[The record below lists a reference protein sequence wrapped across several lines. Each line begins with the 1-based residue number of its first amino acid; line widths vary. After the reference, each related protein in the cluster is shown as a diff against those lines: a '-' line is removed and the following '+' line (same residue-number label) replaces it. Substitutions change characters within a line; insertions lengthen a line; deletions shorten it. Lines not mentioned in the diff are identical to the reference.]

1 VSHLLDAIGDVP
13 NAYEPFPGFVTGGQP
28 GEANLAALK
37 KAGCQVL
44 LDFRDSMEPRP
55 YRVPDAVTAAGLE
68 YVNLPVGHGALPD
81 ETFDQVR
88 EVARKLVGHRPTC
101 CCCNSG
107 NRVGA
112 ALLPY
117 LMLDRGMDEEEAT
130 MVAMKIG
137 MRNAELMESA
147 LDYVRR
153 DPSRGSLS
161 S

>member
-1 VSHLLDAIGDVP
+1 MSPLLDAVGDVP
-13 NAYEPFPGFVTGGQP
+13 SAYALTPDFVTGGQP
-28 GEANLAALK
+28 NEANLAALK

-44 LDFRDSMEPRP
+44 LDFRDPMEPRP
-55 YRVPDAVTAAGLE
+55 YRVPDAVVAAGLE
-68 YVNLPVGHGALPD
+68 YQNIPVAHGALPD

-88 EVARKLVGHRPTC
+88 ERVRSLVGTRPTF

-117 LMLDRGMDEEEAT
+117 LMLDRGLSEDDAT

-137 MRNAELMESA
+137 MRNAEAMESA
-147 LDYVRR
+147 LEYVRR
-153 DPSRGSLS
+153 KRG
-161 S
+161 

>member
-1 VSHLLDAIGDVP
+1 VSHLLDAVGDVS
-13 NAYEPFPGFVTGGQP
+13 NAYELEAGFVTGGQP
-28 GEANLAALK
+28 GEAHLAALK

-44 LDFRDSMEPRP
+44 LDFREAMEPRQ
-55 YRVPDAVTAAGLE
+55 YRVPDAVVAAGIE
-68 YVNLPVGHGALPD
+68 YQNIPVGHGALPD
-81 ETFDQVR
+81 ETFSKVR
-88 EVARKLVGHRPTC
+88 ERVRSLVGKKQTF

-130 MVAMKIG
+130 MVAMKMG

-147 LDYVRR
+147 LDYARR
-153 DPSRGSLS
+153 QGG
-161 S
+161 

>member
-1 VSHLLDAIGDVP
+1 MSHLLDAIGDVP

-28 GEANLAALK
+28 GEAHLAALK
-37 KAGCQVL
+37 QAGCQVL
-44 LDFRDSMEPRP
+44 LDFRDAMEPRP

-68 YVNLPVGHGALPD
+68 YCNLPVGHGALPD
-81 ETFDQVR
+81 ETFDRVR
-88 EVARKLVGHRPTC
+88 ETVKQLIGHRPAI

-117 LMLDRGMDEEEAT
+117 FILDRGMNEEEAT
-130 MVAMKIG
+130 MLAMKIG

-153 DPSRGSLS
+153 RAH
-161 S
+161 

>member
-1 VSHLLDAIGDVP
+1 MSQLLDAIGDVP
-13 NAYEPFPGFVTGGQP
+13 NVYEPFPGFVTGGQP
-28 GEANLAALK
+28 EEAHLAAMK
-37 KAGCQVL
+37 KASCQVFV
-44 LDFRDSMEPRP
+44 DFRDAMEPRP
-55 YRVPDAVTAAGLE
+55 FRVPDAVTAAGLE
-68 YVNLPVGHGALPD
+68 YRNLTVGHGALPD

-88 EVARKLVGHRPTC
+88 EMARELVGKRPTF

-130 MVAMKIG
+130 VVAMKIG

-147 LDYVRR
+147 LDYVARK
-153 DPSRGSLS
+153 RG
-161 S
+161 

>member
-1 VSHLLDAIGDVP
+1 MSHLLDAVGDVP
-13 NAYEPFPGFVTGGQP
+13 NAYELSEGFVTGGQP
-28 GEANLAALK
+28 QAAHLAALK

-44 LDFRDSMEPRP
+44 LDFREAMEERP

-68 YVNLPVGHGALPD
+68 YVNVPVGHGAQSD
-81 ETFDQVR
+81 ETFTKVRDQVR
-88 EVARKLVGHRPTC
+88 SLMGRKPTF

-117 LMLDRGMDEEEAT
+117 LMLDKGMDEEDAT

-147 LDYVRR
+147 LEYARR
-153 DPSRGSLS
+153 QSH
-161 S
+161 

>member
-1 VSHLLDAIGDVP
+1 MKDVS
-13 NAYEPFPGFVTGGQP
+13 NAYELAPGFVTGGQP
-28 GEANLAALK
+28 QAAHLAALK

-44 LDFRDSMEPRP
+44 LDLREAMEERP

-68 YVNLPVGHGALPD
+68 YINVPVGHGAQSD
-81 ETFDQVR
+81 ETFTKVRDQVR
-88 EVARKLVGHRPTC
+88 SLVGTRATF

-112 ALLPY
+112 AMLPY
-117 LMLDRGMDEEEAT
+117 LMLDRGLDEEEAT

-147 LDYVRR
+147 LEYVRKL
-153 DPSRGSLS
+153 SR
-161 S
+161 

>member
-1 VSHLLDAIGDVP
+1 
-13 NAYEPFPGFVTGGQP
+13 
-28 GEANLAALK
+28 LAALK

-44 LDFRDSMEPRP
+44 LDFRDAMEPRP

-68 YVNLPVGHGALPD
+68 YQNIPVGHGALPD
-81 ETFDQVR
+81 ETFSQVR
-88 EVARKLVGHRPTC
+88 ERVRALAGTKQTF

-117 LMLDRGMDEEEAT
+117 LMLDRGMNEEEAT
-130 MVAMKIG
+130 MVAMKMG

-147 LDYVRR
+147 LEYVRKQ
-153 DPSRGSLS
+153 S